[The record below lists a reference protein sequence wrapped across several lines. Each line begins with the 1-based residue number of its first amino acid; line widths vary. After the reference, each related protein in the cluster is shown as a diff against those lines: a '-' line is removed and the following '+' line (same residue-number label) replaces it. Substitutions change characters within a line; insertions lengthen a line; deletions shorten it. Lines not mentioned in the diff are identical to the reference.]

1 VRALHRNVKI
11 AAHLPLSLKRSI
23 EPWTILS
30 RVVNFMRVCHGLCQ
44 WAPACAMEVAAEAEA
59 EATLVTARMAAAIP
73 GATSTLPDLTQAQI
87 CRTSTLPRDIK
98 AVRMTP
104 TR

>member
-1 VRALHRNVKI
+1 MEEE
-11 AAHLPLSLKRSI
+11 AAA
-23 EPWTILS
+23 E
-30 RVVNFMRVCHGLCQ
+30 
-44 WAPACAMEVAAEAEA
+44 AEVEVEAEA

-73 GATSTLPDLTQAQI
+73 GATSTLPDLTQARI

>member
-1 VRALHRNVKI
+1 MDNLVKSGKFY
-11 AAHLPLSLKRSI
+11 AGMPRPMPMGSG
-23 EPWTILS
+23 
-30 RVVNFMRVCHGLCQ
+30 MRHGGGGGGDFGRLDRMMVSDDD
-44 WAPACAMEVAAEAEA
+44 ANARK
-59 EATLVTARMAAAIP
+59 VTARMAAAIP

>member
-1 VRALHRNVKI
+1 MDNLVKSGKFY
-11 AAHLPLSLKRSI
+11 AGMPRPMPMGSG
-23 EPWTILS
+23 
-30 RVVNFMRVCHGLCQ
+30 MRHGGGGGGGGGGDFGRLDRMMVSDDD
-44 WAPACAMEVAAEAEA
+44 ANARK
-59 EATLVTARMAAAIP
+59 VTARMAAAIP